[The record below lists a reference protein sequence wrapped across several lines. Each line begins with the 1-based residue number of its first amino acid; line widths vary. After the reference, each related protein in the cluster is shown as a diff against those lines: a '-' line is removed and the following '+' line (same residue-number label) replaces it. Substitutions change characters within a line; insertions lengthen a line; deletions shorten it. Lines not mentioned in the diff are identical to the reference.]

1 MPPKSRRKK
10 KRRRKLPSSL
20 RRKKLHNK
28 LDAICLGTDLHIDWL
43 HPPEADCRN
52 PRFRAG
58 NAEPGDLKTNLP
70 GLRPSRNDESH
81 RQLNSHSM
89 RAYCPGEAT
98 RRNERTNGQ
107 KTRSTSRRAGAQ
119 EVVLYLWRE
128 KSFVVNGASRRHMRA
143 GAECFSSVPV
153 SLARNDSCCEKSRCC
168 HSCGGSAS
176 KLHGQRVLTSGLCW
190 HKGRKN

>member
-1 MPPKSRRKK
+1 MPNGKKQFQGKGRRFRGDVWLDEKITGRTIHALQTRRKK

-81 RQLNSHSM
+81 RQLNSYSE
-89 RAYCPGEAT
+89 RAYCPGEVS
-98 RRNERTNGQ
+98 RRNERTNGRI
-107 KTRSTSRRAGAQ
+107 TWSLLRWVGA
-119 EVVLYLWRE
+119 
-128 KSFVVNGASRRHMRA
+128 
-143 GAECFSSVPV
+143 
-153 SLARNDSCCEKSRCC
+153 
-168 HSCGGSAS
+168 
-176 KLHGQRVLTSGLCW
+176 
-190 HKGRKN
+190 

>member
-1 MPPKSRRKK
+1 MPNGKKQFQGKGRRFRGDVWLDEKITGRTIHALQTRGVKFPANVNPRGTREFKDEYKKQLKLFRQEHAAKSRRKK

-81 RQLNSHSM
+81 RQLNSYSE
-89 RAYCPGEAT
+89 RAYCPGEVS
-98 RRNERTNGQ
+98 RRNERTNG
-107 KTRSTSRRAGAQ
+107 G
-119 EVVLYLWRE
+119 
-128 KSFVVNGASRRHMRA
+128 
-143 GAECFSSVPV
+143 
-153 SLARNDSCCEKSRCC
+153 
-168 HSCGGSAS
+168 
-176 KLHGQRVLTSGLCW
+176 
-190 HKGRKN
+190 

>member
-1 MPPKSRRKK
+1 M
-10 KRRRKLPSSL
+10 
-20 RRKKLHNK
+20 
-28 LDAICLGTDLHIDWL
+28 GTDLYKQDLGSIPPVSRL
-43 HPPEADCRN
+43 PARHPLTRRN

-81 RQLNSHSM
+81 RQLNSHSK

-98 RRNERTNGQ
+98 RRDERTNGQ

-119 EVVLYLWRE
+119 EAVLYLWRE
-128 KSFVVNGASRRHMRA
+128 KSFVVNGASCRHMRRRGVFLIRA
-143 GAECFSSVPV
+143 GIP
-153 SLARNDSCCEKSRCC
+153 CEKRFYREKTRCY

-176 KLHGQRVLTSGLCW
+176 KLHGQRSLTSGLRW
-190 HKGRKN
+190 HEGRKN